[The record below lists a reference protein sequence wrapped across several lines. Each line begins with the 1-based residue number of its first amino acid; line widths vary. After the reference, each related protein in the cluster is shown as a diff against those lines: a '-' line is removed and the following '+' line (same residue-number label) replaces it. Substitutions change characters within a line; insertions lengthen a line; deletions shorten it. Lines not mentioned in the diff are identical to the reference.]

1 MPGLKKKTRGNEKPG
16 QASTYLTGYINRAIA
31 GLNPFPLKSTVSE
44 SRIAVFLCRTPRG
57 Q

>member
-1 MPGLKKKTRGNEKPG
+1 MPGLKKNTRGNEKPG

-44 SRIAVFLCRTPRG
+44 SRIAISLSRTPWG